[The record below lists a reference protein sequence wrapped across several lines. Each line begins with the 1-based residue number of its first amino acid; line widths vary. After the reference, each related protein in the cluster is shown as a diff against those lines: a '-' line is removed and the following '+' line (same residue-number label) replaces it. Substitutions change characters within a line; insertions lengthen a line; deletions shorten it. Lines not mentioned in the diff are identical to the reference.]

1 MRRPLVWVAASALVS
16 VYGAV
21 TGIVWCIYVYLAV
34 LMCIAMMEYKR
45 NSKGSNIKK
54 AFKYSIVYIVIC
66 SLISLSAFLYAT
78 GKVSQSKFNFP
89 DDTIYKA
96 TVLQVSSKDYG
107 YVLMTQYQ
115 EHKLMVTLYDS
126 LTKPTNYEPEVGDT
140 IEFMGEST
148 EIEGPRNEGEF
159 DVKTYYSSLG
169 IFHNIK
175 ADKIIN
181 VEYAEGMQKAINEIK
196 KRFNTIYNHVAK
208 GADAGVLQAV
218 VLGDKTNLDDN
229 LYDLYRKNGIAH
241 ILAISGLHITFIGN
255 MIYRLLRRCV
265 SGYIIPFGG
274 AMTVLLLYTVMTGN
288 SVSAKRAVIMC
299 VVSMGADV
307 LGRTYDVLSALSLSA
322 IMIIYENVYII
333 FNSGFQLSFGAILG
347 IACVYPAFSKIFVEP
362 IDKMADRLDRKRQVA
377 KRQLLK
383 GVTIILGNLF
393 CSLSVSLVTLPVIM
407 YNYYQVPMYSV
418 FINIIVIPL
427 MSLLLLCA
435 LLVGTMGLVSM
446 PVGTFFMGTVHYILV
461 LYTSVCDWFDNLKG
475 NILVTGKPEI
485 ADCIVFYLLL
495 ALFVVLIT
503 YGKVRKYDYDKK
515 SRGDGLYVG
524 IIAIALIIVIP
535 PTDEN
540 FTIRMLDVG
549 QGDCIWVQ
557 YNGENYLFDGGSTDI
572 DAVGERRIYPCLRAG
587 GVKCIDY
594 IFVSHADKD
603 HTSGI
608 IELMTMQDKTFVI
621 NNLVLPRIKD
631 ADSQENYMELIR
643 VANESGVNIMY
654 VSAGTAYTT
663 PDGEMMLK
671 CLHPYIDYEYASSND
686 YSAVYKLTRGDF
698 DMLLTGDVEESG
710 EKAILERYVKA
721 SDTTLLKVAHHGSKN
736 SSCKEFL
743 VATKPRY
750 AIISCGKNN
759 MYGHPSNETL
769 ERLME
774 VGARVYITAECGQ
787 ITVRVGKRVSISG
800 YINKDSNI

>member
-1 MRRPLVWVAASALVS
+1 
-16 VYGAV
+16 
-21 TGIVWCIYVYLAV
+21 
-34 LMCIAMMEYKR
+34 
-45 NSKGSNIKK
+45 
-54 AFKYSIVYIVIC
+54 
-66 SLISLSAFLYAT
+66 
-78 GKVSQSKFNFP
+78 
-89 DDTIYKA
+89 
-96 TVLQVSSKDYG
+96 
-107 YVLMTQYQ
+107 
-115 EHKLMVTLYDS
+115 
-126 LTKPTNYEPEVGDT
+126 
-140 IEFMGEST
+140 
-148 EIEGPRNEGEF
+148 
-159 DVKTYYSSLG
+159 
-169 IFHNIK
+169 
-175 ADKIIN
+175 
-181 VEYAEGMQKAINEIK
+181 
-196 KRFNTIYNHVAK
+196 
-208 GADAGVLQAV
+208 
-218 VLGDKTNLDDN
+218 
-229 LYDLYRKNGIAH
+229 
-241 ILAISGLHITFIGN
+241 
-255 MIYRLLRRCV
+255 
-265 SGYIIPFGG
+265 
-274 AMTVLLLYTVMTGN
+274 
-288 SVSAKRAVIMC
+288 
-299 VVSMGADV
+299 
-307 LGRTYDVLSALSLSA
+307 
-322 IMIIYENVYII
+322 
-333 FNSGFQLSFGAILG
+333 
-347 IACVYPAFSKIFVEP
+347 
-362 IDKMADRLDRKRQVA
+362 
-377 KRQLLK
+377 
-383 GVTIILGNLF
+383 
-393 CSLSVSLVTLPVIM
+393 
-407 YNYYQVPMYSV
+407 
-418 FINIIVIPL
+418 
-427 MSLLLLCA
+427 
-435 LLVGTMGLVSM
+435 MGLVSM

-643 VANESGVNIMY
+643 MANESGVNIMY
-654 VSAGTAYTT
+654 VNAGTAYTT

-686 YSAVYKLTRGDF
+686 YSAVYKLTWGDF

-710 EKAILERYVKA
+710 EKAILERYVKV
-721 SDTTLLKVAHHGSKN
+721 SDTTMLKVAHHGSKN